1 MVITKKYKP
10 YKDYIYIKMTD
21 DIDMYVKAIHD
32 SPIKFVFFYTG
43 RGSYASHMLTTVP
56 GASSSILEVV

>member
-1 MVITKKYKP
+1 
-10 YKDYIYIKMTD
+10 MTD
-21 DIDMYVKAIHD
+21 DIDICVKAIHD